1 MISFQVQFSLW
12 YNVFLFLFDDT
23 IFQDT
28 VVLKEIVSTIEA
40 DAFFGVQNGY

>member
-12 YNVFLFLFDDT
+12 YNVFLFPFGDT

-40 DAFFGVQNGY
+40 DAFFWVQNDY